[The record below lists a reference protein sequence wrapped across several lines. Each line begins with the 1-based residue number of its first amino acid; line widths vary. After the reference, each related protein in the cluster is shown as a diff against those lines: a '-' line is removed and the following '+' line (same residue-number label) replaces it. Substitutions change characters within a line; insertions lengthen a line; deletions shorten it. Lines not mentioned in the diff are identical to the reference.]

1 VHKFCAEAFGTNTQ
15 TRDSNIVT
23 GQGAALRG
31 TPNMDVVPTDEKNVR
46 RAIRTGVGDA
56 LRNHYR
62 DVLKEAIPTRL
73 TELLEHL
80 NEPQRDGPGFSQA
93 GDKK

>member
-1 VHKFCAEAFGTNTQ
+1 V
-15 TRDSNIVT
+15 
-23 GQGAALRG
+23 LRG
-31 TPNMDVVPTDEKNVR
+31 TPDMNVVPTDEKNVR

-56 LRNHYR
+56 LRNHYG
-62 DVLKEAIPTRL
+62 DVLKEAIPTHL